1 MKTIIALSYIFCLA
15 FSQDLSGSNNNN
27 TATLCLGHHAVPN
40 GTLVKTI
47 TDDQIEVTNA
57 TELVQSSSTGKICNN
72 PHRIL
77 DGRDCTLIDALLGDP
92 HCDVFQDVTW
102 DLFVERSNA
111 LSNCYPYD
119 VPDYASLRSL
129 VASSGTLEFITEG
142 FTWTGVT
149 QNGGS
154 GACKRGPAN
163 GFFSRLNWL
172 TKSGSA
178 YPVLNVTMPNNDNFD
193 KLYIWGVHHP
203 STNQEQ
209 TNLYVQ
215 ASGRVTVS
223 TRRSQ
228 QTIIPNIGSRP
239 WVRGQSGRISIY
251 WTVVKPGD
259 VLVINSNGNLIAPR
273 GYFKMRAGKSSIM
286 RSDAPIDTCISEC
299 ITPNGSIPNDKPFQN
314 VNKITYGACP
324 KYVKQNT
331 LKLATG
337 MRNVP
342 EKQARGLFGAIAG
355 FIENGWEGMIDG
367 WYGFRHQN
375 SEGTGQAADLKSTQ
389 AAIDQING
397 KLNRVIEKTNEKFH
411 QIEKE
416 FSEVEGRIQDL
427 EKYVEDTKIDL
438 WSYNAELLVALENQH
453 TIDLTDSEMNKL
465 FEKTRRQLR
474 ENAEDMGN
482 GCFKIYHKCDN
493 ACIDSI
499 RNGTYD
505 HDIYRDEALNNRFQI
520 KGVELKSGY
529 KDWILWISFAIS
541 CFLLCVVLLGFI
553 MWACQR
559 GNIRCNICI

>member
-1 MKTIIALSYIFCLA
+1 MKTIIAFSCILCLIIA
-15 FSQDLSGSNNNN
+15 QKLPGSDNSM
-27 TATLCLGHHAVPN
+27 ATLCLGHHAVPN

-57 TELVQSSSTGKICNN
+57 TELVQSSSTGRICNS
-72 PHRIL
+72 PHQIL
-77 DGRDCTLIDALLGDP
+77 DGKNCTLIDALLGDP
-92 HCDVFQDVTW
+92 HCDDLQNKEW
-102 DLFVERSNA
+102 DLFVERSTA
-111 LSNCYPYD
+111 YSSCYPYY
-119 VPDYASLRSL
+119 VPDYATLRSL
-129 VASSGTLEFITEG
+129 VASSGNLEFTQEI
-142 FTWTGVT
+142 FNWTGVA
-149 QNGGS
+149 QDGS
-154 GACKRGPAN
+154 SYSCRRGSVN
-163 GFFSRLNWL
+163 SFFSRLNWL
-172 TKSGSA
+172 YHLNYR
-178 YPVLNVTMPNNDNFD
+178 YPEQNVTMPNNEKFD

-203 STNQEQ
+203 GTDKDQ

-215 ASGRVTVS
+215 ASGRVIVS

-228 QTIIPNIGSRP
+228 QTVIPNIGSRP
-239 WVRGQSGRISIY
+239 WVRGVSSIISIY
-251 WTVVKPGD
+251 WTIVKPGD
-259 VLVINSNGNLIAPR
+259 ILLINSTGNLIAPR
-273 GYFKMRAGKSSIM
+273 GYFKIQSGKSSIM
-286 RSDAPIDTCISEC
+286 RSDAHIDECNSEC
-299 ITPNGSIPNDKPFQN
+299 ITPNGSISNDKPFQN

-324 KYVKQNT
+324 RYVKQNT

-337 MRNVP
+337 MRNIP
-342 EKQARGLFGAIAG
+342 EKQTRGIFGAIAG
-355 FIENGWEGMIDG
+355 FIENGWEGMVDG

-389 AAIDQING
+389 AAINQITG
-397 KLNRVIEKTNEKFH
+397 KLNRVIKKTNEKFH

-465 FEKTRRQLR
+465 FERTRRQLR

-493 ACIDSI
+493 ACIGSI

-505 HDIYRDEALNNRFQI
+505 HDIYRNEALNNRFQV
-520 KGVELKSGY
+520 KGVQLKSGY

-553 MWACQR
+553 MWACQK

>member
-1 MKTIIALSYIFCLA
+1 MKTIIAFSCILCQIFAQKLP
-15 FSQDLSGSNNNN
+15 GSDNSM
-27 TATLCLGHHAVPN
+27 ATLCLGHHAVPN

-57 TELVQSSSTGKICNN
+57 TELVQSTSKGELCNS
-72 PHRIL
+72 PHQIL
-77 DGRDCTLIDALLGDP
+77 DGKNCTLIDALLGDP
-92 HCDVFQDVTW
+92 HCDDFQNKKW
-102 DLFVERSNA
+102 DLFVERSTA
-111 LSNCYPYD
+111 YSNCYPYH

-129 VASSGTLEFITEG
+129 VASSGTLEFTQES
-142 FTWTGVT
+142 FNWTGVA
-149 QNGGS
+149 QDGS
-154 GACKRGPAN
+154 SYSCRRESEN
-163 GFFSRLNWL
+163 SFFSRLNWL
-172 TKSGSA
+172 YNLNYK
-178 YPVLNVTMPNNDNFD
+178 YPALNVTMPNNDKFD

-203 STNQEQ
+203 GTDKDQ
-209 TNLYVQ
+209 TSLYIQ

-223 TRRSQ
+223 TKRSQ
-228 QTIIPNIGSRP
+228 QTVIPNIGSRP
-239 WVRGQSGRISIY
+239 WIRGVSSIISIY
-251 WTVVKPGD
+251 WTIVKPGD
-259 VLVINSNGNLIAPR
+259 ILLINSTGNLIAPR
-273 GYFKMRAGKSSIM
+273 GYFKIQSGKSSIM
-286 RSDAPIDTCISEC
+286 RSDAPIGNCNSEC

-314 VNKITYGACP
+314 VNRISYGACP
-324 KYVKQNT
+324 RYVKQNT

-342 EKQARGLFGAIAG
+342 EKQTRGIFGAIAG
-355 FIENGWEGMIDG
+355 FIENGWEGMVDG

-389 AAIDQING
+389 AAINQITG
-397 KLNRVIEKTNEKFH
+397 KLNRVIKKTNEKFH

-465 FEKTRRQLR
+465 FERTRKQLR

-493 ACIDSI
+493 ACIGSI

-505 HDIYRDEALNNRFQI
+505 HDVYRDEAVNNRFQI
-520 KGVELKSGY
+520 KGVQLKLGY

-541 CFLLCVVLLGFI
+541 CFLLCAVLLGFI
-553 MWACQR
+553 MWACQK

>member
-1 MKTIIALSYIFCLA
+1 MKTIIALSCILCLIFARKLP
-15 FSQDLSGSNNNN
+15 GSDNSM
-27 TATLCLGHHAVPN
+27 ATLCRGHPAGPN

-57 TELVQSSSTGKICNN
+57 TELVQSSSTGRICNS
-72 PHRIL
+72 PHQIL
-77 DGRDCTLIDALLGDP
+77 DGKNCTLIDALLGDP
-92 HCDVFQDVTW
+92 HCDDFQNKEW
-102 DLFVERSNA
+102 DLFVERSTA
-111 LSNCYPYD
+111 YSNCYPYY
-119 VPDYASLRSL
+119 VPDYATLRSL
-129 VASSGTLEFITEG
+129 VASSGNLEFTQES
-142 FTWTGVT
+142 FNWTGVA
-149 QNGGS
+149 QDGS
-154 GACKRGPAN
+154 SYACRRGSVN
-163 GFFSRLNWL
+163 SFFSRLNWL
-172 TKSGSA
+172 YNLNYK
-178 YPVLNVTMPNNDNFD
+178 YPEQNVTMPNNDKFD

-203 STNQEQ
+203 GTDKDQ

-215 ASGRVTVS
+215 TSGRVIVS
-223 TRRSQ
+223 TKRSQ
-228 QTIIPNIGSRP
+228 QTVIPNIGSRP
-239 WVRGQSGRISIY
+239 WVRGVSSIISIY
-251 WTVVKPGD
+251 WTIVKPVD
-259 VLVINSNGNLIAPR
+259 ILLINSTGNLIAPR
-273 GYFKMRAGKSSIM
+273 GYFKIQSGKSSIM
-286 RSDAPIDTCISEC
+286 RSDAHIDECNSEC

-324 KYVKQNT
+324 RYVKQNT

-342 EKQARGLFGAIAG
+342 EKQTRGIFGAIAG
-355 FIENGWEGMIDG
+355 FIENGWEGMVDG

-389 AAIDQING
+389 AAINQITG
-397 KLNRVIEKTNEKFH
+397 KLNRVIKKTNEKFH

-453 TIDLTDSEMNKL
+453 TIDLTDSEMSKL
-465 FEKTRRQLR
+465 FERTRRQLR

-493 ACIDSI
+493 ACIGSI

-505 HDIYRDEALNNRFQI
+505 HDIYRNEALNNRFQI
-520 KGVELKSGY
+520 KGVQLKSGY

-553 MWACQR
+553 MWACQK

>member
-1 MKTIIALSYIFCLA
+1 MKTIIAFSCILCLIFAQKLP
-15 FSQDLSGSNNNN
+15 GSDNSM
-27 TATLCLGHHAVPN
+27 ATLCLGHHAVPN

-57 TELVQSSSTGKICNN
+57 TELVQSSSTGRICNS
-72 PHRIL
+72 PHQIL
-77 DGRDCTLIDALLGDP
+77 DGKNCTLIDALLGDP
-92 HCDVFQDVTW
+92 HCDDFQNKEW
-102 DLFVERSNA
+102 DLFVERSTA
-111 LSNCYPYD
+111 YSNCYPYY
-119 VPDYASLRSL
+119 VPDYATLRSL
-129 VASSGTLEFITEG
+129 VASSGSLEFTQES
-142 FTWTGVT
+142 FNWTGVS
-149 QNGGS
+149 QDGS
-154 GACKRGPAN
+154 SHACRRGSVKS
-163 GFFSRLNWL
+163 FFSRLNWL
-172 TKSGSA
+172 YNLNYK
-178 YPVLNVTMPNNDNFD
+178 YPEQNVTMPNNDKFD

-203 STNQEQ
+203 GTDKDQ

-215 ASGRVTVS
+215 ASGRVIVS
-223 TRRSQ
+223 TKRGQ
-228 QTIIPNIGSRP
+228 QTVIPSIGSRP
-239 WVRGQSGRISIY
+239 WVRGVSSIISIY
-251 WTVVKPGD
+251 WTIVKPGD
-259 VLVINSNGNLIAPR
+259 ILVINSTGNLIAPR
-273 GYFKMRAGKSSIM
+273 GYFKIQSGKSSIM
-286 RSDAPIDTCISEC
+286 RSDAHIDECNSEC
-299 ITPNGSIPNDKPFQN
+299 ITPNGSISNDKPFQN

-324 KYVKQNT
+324 RYVKQNT

-342 EKQARGLFGAIAG
+342 EKQTRGIFGAIAG
-355 FIENGWEGMIDG
+355 FIENGWEGMVDG

-389 AAIDQING
+389 AAINQITG
-397 KLNRVIEKTNEKFH
+397 KLNRVIKKTNEKFH

-453 TIDLTDSEMNKL
+453 TIDLTDSEMSKL
-465 FEKTRRQLR
+465 FERTRRQLR

-493 ACIDSI
+493 ACIGSI

-505 HDIYRDEALNNRFQI
+505 HDIYRNEALNNRFQI
-520 KGVELKSGY
+520 KGVQLKSGY

-553 MWACQR
+553 MWACQK

>member
-1 MKTIIALSYIFCLA
+1 MKTIIAFSCILCLIFAQRLP
-15 FSQDLSGSNNNN
+15 GSDNSM
-27 TATLCLGHHAVPN
+27 ATLCLGHHAVPN

-57 TELVQSSSTGKICNN
+57 TELVQSSSTGRICNS
-72 PHRIL
+72 PHQIL
-77 DGRDCTLIDALLGDP
+77 DGKNCTLIDALLGDP
-92 HCDVFQDVTW
+92 HCDDFQNKEW
-102 DLFVERSNA
+102 DLFVERSTA
-111 LSNCYPYD
+111 YSSCYPYY
-119 VPDYASLRSL
+119 VPDYATLRSL
-129 VASSGTLEFITEG
+129 VASSGNLEFTQES
-142 FTWTGVT
+142 FNWTGIA
-149 QNGGS
+149 QDGS
-154 GACKRGPAN
+154 SFSCRRGSVN
-163 GFFSRLNWL
+163 SFFSRLNWL
-172 TKSGSA
+172 HKLNYK
-178 YPVLNVTMPNNDNFD
+178 YPEQNVTMPNNDKFD

-203 STNQEQ
+203 GTDKDQ
-209 TNLYVQ
+209 TNLYVH
-215 ASGRVTVS
+215 ASGRVIVS
-223 TRRSQ
+223 TKRSQ
-228 QTIIPNIGSRP
+228 QTVIPNIGSRP
-239 WVRGQSGRISIY
+239 WVRGVSSIIGIY
-251 WTVVKPGD
+251 WTIVKPGD
-259 VLVINSNGNLIAPR
+259 ILLINSTGNLIAPR
-273 GYFKMRAGKSSIM
+273 GYFKIQSGKSSIM
-286 RSDAPIDTCISEC
+286 RSDAHIDECNSEC
-299 ITPNGSIPNDKPFQN
+299 ITPNGSISNDKPFQN

-324 KYVKQNT
+324 RYVKQNT

-342 EKQARGLFGAIAG
+342 EKQTRGIFGAIAG
-355 FIENGWEGMIDG
+355 FIENGWEGMVDG

-389 AAIDQING
+389 AAINQITG
-397 KLNRVIEKTNEKFH
+397 KLNRVIKKTNEKFH

-453 TIDLTDSEMNKL
+453 TIDLTDSEMSKL
-465 FEKTRRQLR
+465 FERTRRQLR

-493 ACIDSI
+493 TCIGSI

-505 HDIYRDEALNNRFQI
+505 HNIYRNEALNNRFQI
-520 KGVELKSGY
+520 KGVQLNSGY

-553 MWACQR
+553 MWACQK

>member
-1 MKTIIALSYIFCLA
+1 MKTIIAFSCILCLIIA
-15 FSQDLSGSNNNN
+15 QKLPGSDNSM
-27 TATLCLGHHAVPN
+27 ATLCLGHHAVPN

-47 TDDQIEVTNA
+47 TDEQIEVTNA
-57 TELVQSSSTGKICNN
+57 TELVQSSSTGRICNS
-72 PHRIL
+72 PHQIL
-77 DGRDCTLIDALLGDP
+77 DGKNCTLIDALLGDP
-92 HCDVFQDVTW
+92 HCDDFQNKEW
-102 DLFVERSNA
+102 DLFVERSTA
-111 LSNCYPYD
+111 YSSCYPYY
-119 VPDYASLRSL
+119 VPDYATLRSL
-129 VASSGTLEFITEG
+129 VASSGNLKFAQEIFN
-142 FTWTGVT
+142 WTGVA
-149 QNGGS
+149 QDGS
-154 GACKRGPAN
+154 SYSCRRGSVN
-163 GFFSRLNWL
+163 SFFSRLNWL
-172 TKSGSA
+172 YHLNYK
-178 YPVLNVTMPNNDNFD
+178 YPEQTVTMPNNDKFD

-203 STNQEQ
+203 GTDKDQ

-215 ASGRVTVS
+215 ASGRVIVS

-228 QTIIPNIGSRP
+228 QTVIPNIGSRP
-239 WVRGQSGRISIY
+239 WVRGVSSIISIY
-251 WTVVKPGD
+251 WTIVKPGD
-259 VLVINSNGNLIAPR
+259 ILLINSTGNLIAPR
-273 GYFKMRAGKSSIM
+273 GYFKIQSGKSSIM
-286 RSDAPIDTCISEC
+286 RSDAHIDECNSEC
-299 ITPNGSIPNDKPFQN
+299 ITPNGSISNDKPFQN

-324 KYVKQNT
+324 RYVKQNT

-337 MRNVP
+337 MRNIP
-342 EKQARGLFGAIAG
+342 EKQTRGIFGAIAG
-355 FIENGWEGMIDG
+355 FIENGWEGMVDG

-375 SEGTGQAADLKSTQ
+375 SEGTGQAADLESTQ
-389 AAIDQING
+389 AAINQITG
-397 KLNRVIEKTNEKFH
+397 KLNRVIKKTNEKFH

-465 FEKTRRQLR
+465 FERTRRQLR

-493 ACIDSI
+493 ACIGSI

-505 HDIYRDEALNNRFQI
+505 HDIYRNEALNNRFQV
-520 KGVELKSGY
+520 KGVQLKSGY

-553 MWACQR
+553 MWACQK

>member
-1 MKTIIALSYIFCLA
+1 MKTIIA
-15 FSQDLSGSNNNN
+15 FSCILYLVFAQNPPGSDNNM
-27 TATLCLGHHAVPN
+27 ATLCLGHHSVPN

-57 TELVQSSSTGKICNN
+57 TELVQSSSTGRICNS
-72 PHRIL
+72 PHQIL
-77 DGRDCTLIDALLGDP
+77 DGKNCTLIDALLGDP
-92 HCDVFQDVTW
+92 HCDDFQNKEW
-102 DLFVERSNA
+102 DLFVERSTA
-111 LSNCYPYD
+111 YSNCYPYY
-119 VPDYASLRSL
+119 VPDYATLRSL
-129 VASSGTLEFITEG
+129 VASSGNLA
-142 FTWTGVT
+142 FTQENFNWTGVA
-149 QNGGS
+149 QDGS
-154 GACKRGPAN
+154 SYACRRGSVN
-163 GFFSRLNWL
+163 SFFSRLNWL
-172 TKSGSA
+172 YNLNYK
-178 YPVLNVTMPNNDNFD
+178 YPEQNVTMPNNDKFD

-203 STNQEQ
+203 GTDKDQ

-215 ASGRVTVS
+215 ASGRVIVS
-223 TRRSQ
+223 TKRSQ
-228 QTIIPNIGSRP
+228 QAVIPNIGSRP
-239 WVRGQSGRISIY
+239 WIRGVSSIISIY
-251 WTVVKPGD
+251 WTIVKPGD
-259 VLVINSNGNLIAPR
+259 ILLINSTGNLIAPR
-273 GYFKMRAGKSSIM
+273 GYFKIQSGKSSIM
-286 RSDAPIDTCISEC
+286 RSDAHIDECNSEC

-324 KYVKQNT
+324 RYVKQNT

-342 EKQARGLFGAIAG
+342 EKQTRGIFGAIAG
-355 FIENGWEGMIDG
+355 FIENGWEGMVDG

-389 AAIDQING
+389 AAINQITG
-397 KLNRVIEKTNEKFH
+397 KLNRVIKKTNEKFH

-453 TIDLTDSEMNKL
+453 TIDLTDSEMSKL
-465 FEKTRRQLR
+465 FERTRRQLR

-493 ACIDSI
+493 ACIGSI

-505 HDIYRDEALNNRFQI
+505 HDIYRNEALNNRFQI
-520 KGVELKSGY
+520 KGVQLKSGY

-553 MWACQR
+553 MWACQK

>member
-1 MKTIIALSYIFCLA
+1 MKTIIAFSCILGLIFAQKLP
-15 FSQDLSGSNNNN
+15 GSDNSM
-27 TATLCLGHHAVPN
+27 ATLCLGHHAVPN

-57 TELVQSSSTGKICNN
+57 TELVQSSSTGRICNS
-72 PHRIL
+72 PHQIL
-77 DGRDCTLIDALLGDP
+77 DGKNCTLIDALLGDP
-92 HCDVFQDVTW
+92 HCDDFQNKKW
-102 DLFVERSNA
+102 DLFVERSTA
-111 LSNCYPYD
+111 YSNCYPYY
-119 VPDYASLRSL
+119 VPDYATLRSL
-129 VASSGTLEFITEG
+129 IASSGNLEFTQES
-142 FTWTGVT
+142 FNWTGVA
-149 QNGGS
+149 QDGS
-154 GACKRGPAN
+154 SYACRRGSVN
-163 GFFSRLNWL
+163 SFFSRLNWL
-172 TKSGSA
+172 YNLNYK
-178 YPVLNVTMPNNDNFD
+178 YPEQNVTMPNNDKFD

-203 STNQEQ
+203 GTDKDQ

-215 ASGRVTVS
+215 ASGRVIVS
-223 TRRSQ
+223 TKRNQ
-228 QTIIPNIGSRP
+228 QTVIPNIGSRP
-239 WVRGQSGRISIY
+239 WVRGVSSIISIY
-251 WTVVKPGD
+251 WTIVKPGD
-259 VLVINSNGNLIAPR
+259 ILLINSTGNLIAPR
-273 GYFKMRAGKSSIM
+273 GYFKIQSGKSSIM
-286 RSDAPIDTCISEC
+286 RSDAHIDECNSEC

-324 KYVKQNT
+324 RYIKQNT

-342 EKQARGLFGAIAG
+342 EKQTRGIFGAIAG
-355 FIENGWEGMIDG
+355 FIENGWEGMVDG

-389 AAIDQING
+389 AAINQITG
-397 KLNRVIEKTNEKFH
+397 KLNRVIKKTNEKFH

-453 TIDLTDSEMNKL
+453 TIDLTDSEMSKL
-465 FEKTRRQLR
+465 FERTRRQLR

-493 ACIDSI
+493 TCIGSI

-505 HDIYRDEALNNRFQI
+505 HDIYRNEALNNRFQI
-520 KGVELKSGY
+520 KGVQLKSGY

-541 CFLLCVVLLGFI
+541 GFLLCVVLLGFI
-553 MWACQR
+553 MWACQK

>member
-1 MKTIIALSYIFCLA
+1 MKTIIAFSCILCLIFAQKLP
-15 FSQDLSGSNNNN
+15 GSDNSM
-27 TATLCLGHHAVPN
+27 ATLCLGHHAVPN

-57 TELVQSSSTGKICNN
+57 TELVQSSSTGRICNS
-72 PHRIL
+72 PHQIL
-77 DGRDCTLIDALLGDP
+77 DGKNCTLIDALLGDP
-92 HCDVFQDVTW
+92 HCDDFQNKEW
-102 DLFVERSNA
+102 DLFVERSTA
-111 LSNCYPYD
+111 YSNCYPYY
-119 VPDYASLRSL
+119 VPDYATLRSL
-129 VASSGTLEFITEG
+129 VASSGNLEFTQES
-142 FTWTGVT
+142 FNWTGVA
-149 QNGGS
+149 QDGS
-154 GACKRGPAN
+154 SYACRRGSVKS
-163 GFFSRLNWL
+163 FFSRLNWL
-172 TKSGSA
+172 YNLNYK
-178 YPVLNVTMPNNDNFD
+178 YPEQNVTMPNNDKFD

-203 STNQEQ
+203 GTDKDQ

-215 ASGRVTVS
+215 ASGRVIVS
-223 TRRSQ
+223 TKRSQ
-228 QTIIPNIGSRP
+228 QTVIPNIGSRP
-239 WVRGQSGRISIY
+239 WVRGVSSIISIH
-251 WTVVKPGD
+251 WTIVKPGD
-259 VLVINSNGNLIAPR
+259 ILLINSTGNLIAPR
-273 GYFKMRAGKSSIM
+273 GYFKIQSGKSSIM
-286 RSDAPIDTCISEC
+286 RSDAHIDECNSEC
-299 ITPNGSIPNDKPFQN
+299 ITPNGSISNDKPFQN

-324 KYVKQNT
+324 RYVKQNT

-342 EKQARGLFGAIAG
+342 EKQARGIFGAIAG
-355 FIENGWEGMIDG
+355 FIENGWEGMVDG

-389 AAIDQING
+389 AAINQITG
-397 KLNRVIEKTNEKFH
+397 KLNRVIKKTNEKFH

-453 TIDLTDSEMNKL
+453 TIDLTDSEMSKL
-465 FEKTRRQLR
+465 FERTRRQLR

-493 ACIDSI
+493 ACIGSI
-499 RNGTYD
+499 RNGTYN
-505 HDIYRDEALNNRFQI
+505 HDIYRNEALNNRFQI
-520 KGVELKSGY
+520 KGVQLKSGY

-553 MWACQR
+553 MWACQK

>member
-1 MKTIIALSYIFCLA
+1 MKTIIAFSCILCLIFAQKLP
-15 FSQDLSGSNNNN
+15 GSDNNM
-27 TATLCLGHHAVPN
+27 ATLCLGHHAVPN
-40 GTLVKTI
+40 GTLVRTI

-57 TELVQSSSTGKICNN
+57 TELVQSSSTGRICNS
-72 PHRIL
+72 PHQIL
-77 DGRDCTLIDALLGDP
+77 DGKNCTLIDALLGDP
-92 HCDVFQDVTW
+92 HCDDFQNKEW
-102 DLFVERSNA
+102 DLFVERSTA
-111 LSNCYPYD
+111 YSNCYPYY
-119 VPDYASLRSL
+119 VPDYATLRSL
-129 VASSGTLEFITEG
+129 VASSGNLEFTQES
-142 FTWTGVT
+142 FNWTGVA
-149 QNGGS
+149 QDGS
-154 GACKRGPAN
+154 SYACRRGSVN
-163 GFFSRLNWL
+163 SFFSRLNWL
-172 TKSGSA
+172 YNLNYK
-178 YPVLNVTMPNNDNFD
+178 YPEQNVTMPNNDKFD

-203 STNQEQ
+203 GTDKDQ

-215 ASGRVTVS
+215 ASGRVIVS
-223 TRRSQ
+223 TKRNQ
-228 QTIIPNIGSRP
+228 QTVIPNIGSRP
-239 WVRGQSGRISIY
+239 WVRGVSSIISIY
-251 WTVVKPGD
+251 WTIVKPGD
-259 VLVINSNGNLIAPR
+259 ILLINSTGNLIAPR
-273 GYFKMRAGKSSIM
+273 GYFKIQSGKSSIM
-286 RSDAPIDTCISEC
+286 RSDAHIDECNSEC
-299 ITPNGSIPNDKPFQN
+299 ITPNGSISNDKPFQN

-324 KYVKQNT
+324 RYVKQNT

-342 EKQARGLFGAIAG
+342 EKQTRGIFGAIAG
-355 FIENGWEGMIDG
+355 FIENGWEGMVDG

-389 AAIDQING
+389 AAINQITG
-397 KLNRVIEKTNEKFH
+397 KLNRVIKKTNEKFH

-453 TIDLTDSEMNKL
+453 TIDLTDSEMSKL
-465 FEKTRRQLR
+465 FERTRRQLR

-493 ACIDSI
+493 ACIGSI

-505 HDIYRDEALNNRFQI
+505 HDIYRNEALNNRFQI
-520 KGVELKSGY
+520 KGVQLKSGY

-553 MWACQR
+553 MWACQK

>member
-1 MKTIIALSYIFCLA
+1 MKTIIAFSGILCLICA
-15 FSQDLSGSNNNN
+15 QKLPGSDNSM
-27 TATLCLGHHAVPN
+27 ATLCLGHHAVPN

-57 TELVQSSSTGKICNN
+57 TELVQSSSTGRICNS
-72 PHRIL
+72 PHQIL
-77 DGRDCTLIDALLGDP
+77 DGKNCTLIDALLGDP
-92 HCDVFQDVTW
+92 HCDDFQNKKW
-102 DLFVERSNA
+102 DLFIERSTA
-111 LSNCYPYD
+111 YSNCYPYY
-119 VPDYASLRSL
+119 VPDYATLRSL
-129 VASSGTLEFITEG
+129 VASSGNLEFTQES
-142 FTWTGVT
+142 FNWTGVA
-149 QNGGS
+149 QDGS
-154 GACKRGPAN
+154 SYSCRRGSDKS
-163 GFFSRLNWL
+163 FFSRLNWL
-172 TKSGSA
+172 YHLDYK
-178 YPVLNVTMPNNDNFD
+178 YPEQNVTMSNNDKFD

-203 STNQEQ
+203 GTDKDQ

-215 ASGRVTVS
+215 SSGRVIVS
-223 TRRSQ
+223 TKRSQ
-228 QTIIPNIGSRP
+228 QTVIPNIGYKP
-239 WVRGQSGRISIY
+239 WVRGVSSIISIY
-251 WTVVKPGD
+251 WTIVKPGD
-259 VLVINSNGNLIAPR
+259 IFLINSTGNLIAPR
-273 GYFKMRAGKSSIM
+273 GYFKIQSGKSSIM
-286 RSDAPIDTCISEC
+286 RSDAHIDECNSEC
-299 ITPNGSIPNDKPFQN
+299 ITPNGSISNDKPFQN

-324 KYVKQNT
+324 RYVKQNT

-342 EKQARGLFGAIAG
+342 EKQTRGIFGAIAG
-355 FIENGWEGMIDG
+355 FIENGWEGMVDG

-389 AAIDQING
+389 AAINQITG
-397 KLNRVIEKTNEKFH
+397 KLNRVIKKTNEKFH

-453 TIDLTDSEMNKL
+453 TIDLADSEMNKL
-465 FEKTRRQLR
+465 FERTRRQLR

-493 ACIDSI
+493 ACIGSI

-505 HDIYRDEALNNRFQI
+505 HDIYRNEALNNRFQI
-520 KGVELKSGY
+520 KGIQLKSGY
-529 KDWILWISFAIS
+529 KDWVLWISFAIS

-553 MWACQR
+553 MWACQK

>member
-1 MKTIIALSYIFCLA
+1 MKTIIAFSCILCLIFAQKLP
-15 FSQDLSGSNNNN
+15 GSDNSM
-27 TATLCLGHHAVPN
+27 ATLCLGHHAVPN

-57 TELVQSSSTGKICNN
+57 TELVQSSSTGRICNS
-72 PHRIL
+72 PHQIL
-77 DGRDCTLIDALLGDP
+77 DGKNCTLIDALLGDP
-92 HCDVFQDVTW
+92 HCDDFQNKEW
-102 DLFVERSNA
+102 DLFVERSTA
-111 LSNCYPYD
+111 YSNCYPYY
-119 VPDYASLRSL
+119 VPDYATLRSL
-129 VASSGTLEFITEG
+129 VASSGNLEFTQES
-142 FTWTGVT
+142 FNWTGVA
-149 QNGGS
+149 QDGS
-154 GACKRGPAN
+154 SYACRRGSVKS
-163 GFFSRLNWL
+163 FFSRLNWL
-172 TKSGSA
+172 YNLNYK
-178 YPVLNVTMPNNDNFD
+178 YPEQNVTMPNNDKFD

-203 STNQEQ
+203 GTDKDQ

-215 ASGRVTVS
+215 ASGRVIVS
-223 TRRSQ
+223 TKRSQ
-228 QTIIPNIGSRP
+228 QTVIPNIGSRP
-239 WVRGQSGRISIY
+239 WVRGVSSIISIY
-251 WTVVKPGD
+251 WTIVKPGD
-259 VLVINSNGNLIAPR
+259 ILLINSTGNLIAPR
-273 GYFKMRAGKSSIM
+273 GYFKIQSGKSSIM
-286 RSDAPIDTCISEC
+286 RSDAHIDECNSEC
-299 ITPNGSIPNDKPFQN
+299 ITPNGSISNDKPFQN

-324 KYVKQNT
+324 RYVKQNT

-342 EKQARGLFGAIAG
+342 EKQTRGIFGAIAG
-355 FIENGWEGMIDG
+355 FIENGWEGMVDG

-389 AAIDQING
+389 AAINQITG
-397 KLNRVIEKTNEKFH
+397 KLNRVIKKTNEKFH

-465 FEKTRRQLR
+465 FERTRRQLR

-493 ACIDSI
+493 ACIGSI

-505 HDIYRDEALNNRFQI
+505 HDIYRNEALNNRFHI
-520 KGVELKSGY
+520 KGVQLKSGC

-553 MWACQR
+553 MWACQK

>member
-1 MKTIIALSYIFCLA
+1 MKTIIAFSCILCLIIA
-15 FSQDLSGSNNNN
+15 QKLPGSDNSM
-27 TATLCLGHHAVPN
+27 ATLCLGHHAVPN

-57 TELVQSSSTGKICNN
+57 TELVQSSSTGRICNS
-72 PHRIL
+72 PHQIL
-77 DGRDCTLIDALLGDP
+77 DGKNCTLIDALLGDP
-92 HCDVFQDVTW
+92 QCDEFQNKEW
-102 DLFVERSNA
+102 DLFVERSTA
-111 LSNCYPYD
+111 YSSCYPYY
-119 VPDYASLRSL
+119 VPDYTTLRSL
-129 VASSGTLEFITEG
+129 VASSGNLK
-142 FTWTGVT
+142 FTQEIFNWTGVA
-149 QNGGS
+149 QDGS
-154 GACKRGPAN
+154 SYSCRRGSVN
-163 GFFSRLNWL
+163 SFFSRLNWL
-172 TKSGSA
+172 YHLNYK
-178 YPVLNVTMPNNDNFD
+178 YPEQNVTMPNNDKFD

-203 STNQEQ
+203 GTDKDQ

-215 ASGRVTVS
+215 ASGRVIVS

-228 QTIIPNIGSRP
+228 QTVIPNIGSRP
-239 WVRGQSGRISIY
+239 WVRGVSSIISIY

-259 VLVINSNGNLIAPR
+259 ILLINSTGNLIAPR
-273 GYFKMRAGKSSIM
+273 GYFKIQSGKSSIM
-286 RSDAPIDTCISEC
+286 RSDANIDECNSEC
-299 ITPNGSIPNDKPFQN
+299 ITPNGSISNDKPFQN
-314 VNKITYGACP
+314 VNKITYGNCP
-324 KYVKQNT
+324 RYVKQNT

-342 EKQARGLFGAIAG
+342 EKQTRGIFGAIAG
-355 FIENGWEGMIDG
+355 FIENGWEGMVDG

-375 SEGTGQAADLKSTQ
+375 SEGTGQAADLESTQ
-389 AAIDQING
+389 AAINQITG
-397 KLNRVIEKTNEKFH
+397 KLNRVIKKTNEKFH

-465 FEKTRRQLR
+465 FERTRRQLR

-493 ACIDSI
+493 ACIGSI

-505 HDIYRDEALNNRFQI
+505 HDIYRNEALNNRFQV
-520 KGVELKSGY
+520 KSVQLKSGY

-553 MWACQR
+553 MWACQK

>member
-1 MKTIIALSYIFCLA
+1 MKTIIAFSCILCLIFAQKLP
-15 FSQDLSGSNNNN
+15 GSDNSM
-27 TATLCLGHHAVPN
+27 TTLCLGHHAVPN

-57 TELVQSSSTGKICNN
+57 TELVQSSSTGRICNS
-72 PHRIL
+72 PHQIL
-77 DGRDCTLIDALLGDP
+77 DGKNCTLIDALLGDP
-92 HCDVFQDVTW
+92 HCDDLQNKEW
-102 DLFVERSNA
+102 DLFVERSTA
-111 LSNCYPYD
+111 YSNCYPYY
-119 VPDYASLRSL
+119 VPDYATLRSL
-129 VASSGTLEFITEG
+129 VASSGNLEFTQES
-142 FTWTGVT
+142 FNWTGVA
-149 QNGGS
+149 QDGS
-154 GACKRGPAN
+154 SYACRRGSVN
-163 GFFSRLNWL
+163 SFFSRLNWL
-172 TKSGSA
+172 YNLNYK
-178 YPVLNVTMPNNDNFD
+178 YPEQNVTMPNNDKFD

-203 STNQEQ
+203 GTDKDQ

-215 ASGRVTVS
+215 ESGRVMVS
-223 TRRSQ
+223 TKRSQ
-228 QTIIPNIGSRP
+228 QTVIPNIGARP
-239 WVRGQSGRISIY
+239 WVRGVSSIISIY
-251 WTVVKPGD
+251 WTIVKPGD
-259 VLVINSNGNLIAPR
+259 ILLITSTGNLIAPR
-273 GYFKMRAGKSSIM
+273 GYFKIQSGKSSIM
-286 RSDAPIDTCISEC
+286 RSDAHIDECNSEC

-324 KYVKQNT
+324 RYVKQNT

-342 EKQARGLFGAIAG
+342 EKQTRGIFGAIAG
-355 FIENGWEGMIDG
+355 FIENGWEGMVDG

-389 AAIDQING
+389 AAINQITG
-397 KLNRVIEKTNEKFH
+397 KLNRVIKKTNEKFH

-453 TIDLTDSEMNKL
+453 TIDLTDSEMSKL
-465 FEKTRRQLR
+465 FERTRRQLR

-493 ACIDSI
+493 ACIGSI

-505 HDIYRDEALNNRFQI
+505 HDIYRTEALDNRFQI
-520 KGVELKSGY
+520 KGVQLKSGY

-553 MWACQR
+553 MWACQK

>member
-1 MKTIIALSYIFCLA
+1 MKTIIAFSCVLCLIIA
-15 FSQDLSGSNNNN
+15 QKIPGSDNSM
-27 TATLCLGHHAVPN
+27 ATLCLGHHAVPN

-57 TELVQSSSTGKICNN
+57 TELVQSFSTGRICNS
-72 PHRIL
+72 PHQIL
-77 DGRDCTLIDALLGDP
+77 DGKNCTLIDALLGDP
-92 HCDVFQDVTW
+92 HCDDFQNKEW
-102 DLFVERSNA
+102 DLFVERSTA
-111 LSNCYPYD
+111 YSSCYPYY
-119 VPDYASLRSL
+119 VPDYANLRSL
-129 VASSGTLEFITEG
+129 VASSGNLK
-142 FTWTGVT
+142 FTQEIFNWTGVA
-149 QNGGS
+149 QDGS
-154 GACKRGPAN
+154 SYSCRRGSVN
-163 GFFSRLNWL
+163 SFFSRLNWL
-172 TKSGSA
+172 YHLNYK
-178 YPVLNVTMPNNDNFD
+178 YPEQNVTMPNNDKFD

-203 STNQEQ
+203 GTDKDQ

-215 ASGRVTVS
+215 ASGRVIVS

-228 QTIIPNIGSRP
+228 QTVIPNIGYRP
-239 WVRGQSGRISIY
+239 WVRGVSSIISIY
-251 WTVVKPGD
+251 WTIVKPGD
-259 VLVINSNGNLIAPR
+259 ILLISSTGNLIAPR
-273 GYFKMRAGKSSIM
+273 GYFKIQSGKSSIM
-286 RSDAPIDTCISEC
+286 RSDAHIDECNSEC
-299 ITPNGSIPNDKPFQN
+299 ITPNGSISNDKPFQN

-324 KYVKQNT
+324 RYVKQNT

-337 MRNVP
+337 MRNIP
-342 EKQARGLFGAIAG
+342 EKQTRGIFGAIAG
-355 FIENGWEGMIDG
+355 FIENGWEGMVDG

-375 SEGTGQAADLKSTQ
+375 SEGTGQAADLESTQ
-389 AAIDQING
+389 AAINQITG
-397 KLNRVIEKTNEKFH
+397 KLNRVIKKTNEKFH

-465 FEKTRRQLR
+465 FERTRRQLR

-493 ACIDSI
+493 ACIGSI

-505 HDIYRDEALNNRFQI
+505 HDIYRNEALNNRFQV
-520 KGVELKSGY
+520 KGVQLKSGY

-553 MWACQR
+553 MWACQK

>member
-1 MKTIIALSYIFCLA
+1 MKTIIAFSCILCLIIA
-15 FSQDLSGSNNNN
+15 QKLPGSDNGM
-27 TATLCLGHHAVPN
+27 ATLCLGHHAVPN

-57 TELVQSSSTGKICNN
+57 TELVQSSSPGRICNS
-72 PHRIL
+72 PHQIL
-77 DGRDCTLIDALLGDP
+77 DGKNCTLIDALLGDP
-92 HCDVFQDVTW
+92 HCDDFQNKEW
-102 DLFVERSNA
+102 DLFVERSTA
-111 LSNCYPYD
+111 YSSCYPYY
-119 VPDYASLRSL
+119 VPDYAILRSL
-129 VASSGTLEFITEG
+129 VASSGNLK
-142 FTWTGVT
+142 FTQEIFNWTGVT
-149 QNGGS
+149 QDGS
-154 GACKRGPAN
+154 SNSCRRGSVKS
-163 GFFSRLNWL
+163 FFSRLNWL
-172 TKSGSA
+172 HNLDYK
-178 YPVLNVTMPNNDNFD
+178 YPEQNVTMPNNDKFD

-203 STNQEQ
+203 GTDKDQ
-209 TNLYVQ
+209 TNLYAQ
-215 ASGRVTVS
+215 APGRVIVS

-228 QTIIPNIGSRP
+228 QTVIPNIGSRP
-239 WVRGQSGRISIY
+239 WVRGVSSIISIY
-251 WTVVKPGD
+251 WTIVKPGD
-259 VLVINSNGNLIAPR
+259 ILLINSTGNLIAPR
-273 GYFKMRAGKSSIM
+273 GYFKIQSGKSSIM
-286 RSDAPIDTCISEC
+286 RSDTHIDECNSEC

-324 KYVKQNT
+324 RYVKQNT

-337 MRNVP
+337 MRNIP
-342 EKQARGLFGAIAG
+342 EKQTRGIFGAIAG
-355 FIENGWEGMIDG
+355 FIENGWEGMVDG

-389 AAIDQING
+389 AAINQITG
-397 KLNRVIEKTNEKFH
+397 KLNRVIKKTNEKFH

-427 EKYVEDTKIDL
+427 ERYVEDTKIDL

-465 FEKTRRQLR
+465 FERTRRQLR

-493 ACIDSI
+493 ACIESI

-505 HDIYRDEALNNRFQI
+505 HDIYRNEALNNRFQVT
-520 KGVELKSGY
+520 GVQLKSGY

-553 MWACQR
+553 MWACQK

>member
-1 MKTIIALSYIFCLA
+1 MKTITALSYIFCLA
-15 FSQDLSGSNNNN
+15 LSQDLPKNEKN

-47 TDDQIEVTNA
+47 TSDQIEVTNA

-77 DGRDCTLIDALLGDP
+77 DGINCTLIDALLGDP
-92 HCDVFQDVTW
+92 HCDGFQNETW
-102 DLFVERSNA
+102 DLFVERSKA
-111 LSNCYPYD
+111 FSNCYPYD

-129 VASSGTLEFITEG
+129 VASSGNLEFITED
-142 FTWTGVT
+142 FHWTGVT

-154 GACKRGPAN
+154 NACKRGPSS

-172 TKSGSA
+172 TKSGSK
-178 YPVLNVTMPNNDNFD
+178 YPMLNVTMPNNDNFD
-193 KLYIWGVHHP
+193 KLYIWGIHHP
-203 STNQEQ
+203 STSQEQ
-209 TNLYVQ
+209 TSLYVQ
-215 ASGRVTVS
+215 ASGKVTVS

-228 QTIIPNIGSRP
+228 QTVIPNIGSRP
-239 WVRGQSGRISIY
+239 WVRGLSSRISIY

-259 VLVINSNGNLIAPR
+259 ILMIDSSGNLIAPR
-273 GYFKMRAGKSSIM
+273 GYFKMRTGKSSIM
-286 RSDAPIDTCISEC
+286 RSDAPIGTCISEC
-299 ITPNGSIPNDKPFQN
+299 ITPNGSIPNGKPFQN

-342 EKQARGLFGAIAG
+342 EKQTRGIFGAIAG

-367 WYGFRHQN
+367 WYGFRHLN
-375 SEGTGQAADLKSTQ
+375 SEGTGQVADLKSTQ

-416 FSEVEGRIQDL
+416 FTEVEGRIQDL

-438 WSYNAELLVALENQH
+438 WSYNAELLVAMENQH
-453 TIDLTDSEMNKL
+453 TIDLTDSEMSKL
-465 FEKTRRQLR
+465 FEKTRRLLR

-493 ACIDSI
+493 ACIGSI

-505 HDIYRDEALNNRFQI
+505 HDVYRDEALNNRFQV

-553 MWACQR
+553 MWACQK

>member
-1 MKTIIALSYIFCLA
+1 MKTIITFSCILCLIIA
-15 FSQDLSGSNNNN
+15 QKLPGSDNSM
-27 TATLCLGHHAVPN
+27 ATLCLGHHAVPN

-57 TELVQSSSTGKICNN
+57 TELVQSSSTGRICNS
-72 PHRIL
+72 PHQIL
-77 DGRDCTLIDALLGDP
+77 DGKNCTLIDALLGDP
-92 HCDVFQDVTW
+92 HCDDFQNKEW
-102 DLFVERSNA
+102 DLFVERSTA
-111 LSNCYPYD
+111 YSSCYPYY
-119 VPDYASLRSL
+119 VPDYATLRSI
-129 VASSGTLEFITEG
+129 VASSGNLKFNQEIFN
-142 FTWTGVT
+142 WTGVT
-149 QNGGS
+149 QDGS
-154 GACKRGPAN
+154 SYSCRRGSVN
-163 GFFSRLNWL
+163 SFFSRLNWL
-172 TKSGSA
+172 YHLNYK
-178 YPVLNVTMPNNDNFD
+178 YPEQNVTMPNNDKFD

-203 STNQEQ
+203 GTDKDQ
-209 TNLYVQ
+209 TNLYFQ
-215 ASGRVTVS
+215 ASGRVIVS

-228 QTIIPNIGSRP
+228 QTVIPNIGSRP
-239 WVRGQSGRISIY
+239 WVRGVSSIISIY
-251 WTVVKPGD
+251 WTIVKPGD
-259 VLVINSNGNLIAPR
+259 ILLINSTGNLIAPR
-273 GYFKMRAGKSSIM
+273 GYFKIQNGKSSIM
-286 RSDAPIDTCISEC
+286 RSDAHIDECNSEC
-299 ITPNGSIPNDKPFQN
+299 ITPNGSISNDKPFQN

-324 KYVKQNT
+324 RYVKQNT

-337 MRNVP
+337 MRNIP
-342 EKQARGLFGAIAG
+342 EKQTRGIFGAIAG
-355 FIENGWEGMIDG
+355 FIENGWEGMVDG

-375 SEGTGQAADLKSTQ
+375 SEGTGQAADLESTQ
-389 AAIDQING
+389 AAINQITG
-397 KLNRVIEKTNEKFH
+397 KLNRVIKKTNEKFH

-465 FEKTRRQLR
+465 FERTRRQLR

-493 ACIDSI
+493 ACIGSI

-505 HDIYRDEALNNRFQI
+505 HDIYRNEALNNRFQV
-520 KGVELKSGY
+520 KGVQLKSGY

-553 MWACQR
+553 MWACQK

>member
-1 MKTIIALSYIFCLA
+1 MKTIIAFSCILCQIFAQKLP
-15 FSQDLSGSNNNN
+15 GSDNSM
-27 TATLCLGHHAVPN
+27 ATLCLGHHAVPN

-57 TELVQSSSTGKICNN
+57 TELVQSTSKGEICNS
-72 PHRIL
+72 PHQIL
-77 DGRDCTLIDALLGDP
+77 DGKNCTLIDALLGDP
-92 HCDVFQDVTW
+92 HCDDFQNKKW
-102 DLFVERSNA
+102 DLFVERSTA
-111 LSNCYPYD
+111 YSNCYPYY

-129 VASSGTLEFITEG
+129 VASSGTLEFTQES
-142 FTWTGVT
+142 FNWTGVA
-149 QNGGS
+149 QDGS
-154 GACKRGPAN
+154 SYSCRRESEN
-163 GFFSRLNWL
+163 SFFSRLNWL
-172 TKSGSA
+172 YNLNYK
-178 YPVLNVTMPNNDNFD
+178 YPALNVTMPNNDKFD

-203 STNQEQ
+203 GTDKDQ
-209 TNLYVQ
+209 TSLYIQ

-223 TRRSQ
+223 TKRSQ
-228 QTIIPNIGSRP
+228 QTVIPNIGSRP
-239 WVRGQSGRISIY
+239 WIRGVSSIISIY
-251 WTVVKPGD
+251 WTIVKPGD
-259 VLVINSNGNLIAPR
+259 ILLINSTGNLIAPR
-273 GYFKMRAGKSSIM
+273 GYFKIQSGKSSIM
-286 RSDAPIDTCISEC
+286 RSDAPIGNCNSEC

-314 VNKITYGACP
+314 VNRITYGACP
-324 KYVKQNT
+324 RYVKQNT

-342 EKQARGLFGAIAG
+342 EKQTRGIFGAIAG
-355 FIENGWEGMIDG
+355 FIENGWEGMVDG

-389 AAIDQING
+389 AAINQITG
-397 KLNRVIEKTNEKFH
+397 KLNRVIKKTNEKFH

-465 FEKTRRQLR
+465 FERTRKQLR

-493 ACIDSI
+493 ACIGSI

-505 HDIYRDEALNNRFQI
+505 HDVYRDEAVNNRFQI
-520 KGVELKSGY
+520 KGVQLKLGY

-541 CFLLCVVLLGFI
+541 CFLLCAVLLGFI
-553 MWACQR
+553 MWACQK

>member
-1 MKTIIALSYIFCLA
+1 MKTIIAFSCILCLIFAQRLPR
-15 FSQDLSGSNNNN
+15 SDNNM
-27 TATLCLGHHAVPN
+27 ATLCLGHHAVPN

-57 TELVQSSSTGKICNN
+57 TELVQSSSTGRICNS
-72 PHRIL
+72 PHQIL
-77 DGRDCTLIDALLGDP
+77 DGKNCTLIDALLGDP
-92 HCDVFQDVTW
+92 HCDDFQNKEW
-102 DLFVERSNA
+102 DLFVERSTA
-111 LSNCYPYD
+111 YSSCYPYY
-119 VPDYASLRSL
+119 VPDYATLRSL
-129 VASSGTLEFITEG
+129 VASSGNLG
-142 FTWTGVT
+142 FTQESFNWTGVA
-149 QNGGS
+149 QDGS
-154 GACKRGPAN
+154 SSSCRRGSVKS
-163 GFFSRLNWL
+163 FFSRLNWL
-172 TKSGSA
+172 HKLNYK
-178 YPVLNVTMPNNDNFD
+178 YPEQNVTMPNNDKFD

-203 STNQEQ
+203 GTNEDQ
-209 TNLYVQ
+209 TNLYVH
-215 ASGRVTVS
+215 ASGRVIVS
-223 TRRSQ
+223 TKRSQ
-228 QTIIPNIGSRP
+228 QTVIPNIGSRP
-239 WVRGQSGRISIY
+239 WVRGVSSIISIY
-251 WTVVKPGD
+251 WTIVKPGD
-259 VLVINSNGNLIAPR
+259 ILLINSTGNLIAPR
-273 GYFKMRAGKSSIM
+273 GYFKIQSGKSSIM
-286 RSDAPIDTCISEC
+286 KSDAHIDECNSEC
-299 ITPNGSIPNDKPFQN
+299 ITPNGSISNDKPFQN

-324 KYVKQNT
+324 RYVKQNT

-342 EKQARGLFGAIAG
+342 EKQTRGIFGAIAG
-355 FIENGWEGMIDG
+355 FIENGWEGMVDG

-389 AAIDQING
+389 AAIDQITG
-397 KLNRVIEKTNEKFH
+397 KLNRVIKKTNEKFH

-453 TIDLTDSEMNKL
+453 TIDLTDSEMSKL
-465 FEKTRRQLR
+465 FERTRRQLR

-493 ACIDSI
+493 TCIGSI

-505 HDIYRDEALNNRFQI
+505 HNIYRNEALNNRFQI
-520 KGVELKSGY
+520 KGVQLNSGY

-553 MWACQR
+553 MWACQK

>member
-1 MKTIIALSYIFCLA
+1 MKTIIAFSCISCLILA
-15 FSQDLSGSNNNN
+15 QKLPGSDNSM
-27 TATLCLGHHAVPN
+27 ATLCLGHHAVPN

-57 TELVQSSSTGKICNN
+57 TELVQSSSTGRICNS
-72 PHRIL
+72 PHQIL
-77 DGRDCTLIDALLGDP
+77 DGKNCTLIDALLGDP
-92 HCDVFQDVTW
+92 HCDDFQNKEW
-102 DLFVERSNA
+102 DLFVERSTA
-111 LSNCYPYD
+111 YSSCYPYY
-119 VPDYASLRSL
+119 VPDYATLRSL
-129 VASSGTLEFITEG
+129 VASSGNLEFTQES
-142 FTWTGVT
+142 FNWTGVA
-149 QNGGS
+149 QGGS
-154 GACKRGPAN
+154 SYACRRGSVN
-163 GFFSRLNWL
+163 SFFSRLNWL
-172 TKSGSA
+172 YNLNYR
-178 YPVLNVTMPNNDNFD
+178 YPEQNVTMPNNDKFD

-203 STNQEQ
+203 GTDKDQ

-215 ASGRVTVS
+215 ASGRVIVS
-223 TRRSQ
+223 TKRSQ
-228 QTIIPNIGSRP
+228 QTVIPNIGSRP
-239 WVRGQSGRISIY
+239 WVRGVSSIISIY
-251 WTVVKPGD
+251 WTIVKPGD
-259 VLVINSNGNLIAPR
+259 ILLINSTGNLIAPR
-273 GYFKMRAGKSSIM
+273 GYFKIQSGKSSIM
-286 RSDAPIDTCISEC
+286 RSDAHIDECNSEC

-324 KYVKQNT
+324 RYVKQNT

-342 EKQARGLFGAIAG
+342 EKQTRGIFGAIAG
-355 FIENGWEGMIDG
+355 FIENGWEGMVDG

-389 AAIDQING
+389 AAINQITG
-397 KLNRVIEKTNEKFH
+397 KLNRIIKKTNEKFH

-416 FSEVEGRIQDL
+416 FLEVEGRIQDL

-453 TIDLTDSEMNKL
+453 TIDLTDSEMSKL
-465 FEKTRRQLR
+465 FERTRRQLR

-493 ACIDSI
+493 TCIGSI

-505 HDIYRDEALNNRFQI
+505 HDIYRNEALNNRFQI
-520 KGVELKSGY
+520 KGVQLKSGY

-553 MWACQR
+553 MWACQK

>member
-1 MKTIIALSYIFCLA
+1 MKTIIAFSCILCLIFAQKLP
-15 FSQDLSGSNNNN
+15 GSDNSM
-27 TATLCLGHHAVPN
+27 ATLCLGHHAVPN

-57 TELVQSSSTGKICNN
+57 TELVQSSSTGRICNS
-72 PHRIL
+72 PHQIL
-77 DGRDCTLIDALLGDP
+77 DGKNCTLIDALLGDP
-92 HCDVFQDVTW
+92 HCDDFQNKEW
-102 DLFVERSNA
+102 DLFVERSTA
-111 LSNCYPYD
+111 YSNCYPYY
-119 VPDYASLRSL
+119 VPDYATLRSL
-129 VASSGTLEFITEG
+129 VASSGNLEFTQES
-142 FTWTGVT
+142 FNWTGVA
-149 QNGGS
+149 QDGS
-154 GACKRGPAN
+154 SYACRRGSVKS
-163 GFFSRLNWL
+163 FFSRLNWL
-172 TKSGSA
+172 YNLNQK
-178 YPVLNVTMPNNDNFD
+178 YPEQNVTMPNNDKFD

-203 STNQEQ
+203 GTDNDQ
-209 TNLYVQ
+209 TYLYAQ
-215 ASGRVTVS
+215 ASGRVIVS
-223 TRRSQ
+223 TKRSQ
-228 QTIIPNIGSRP
+228 QTVIPNIGSRP
-239 WVRGQSGRISIY
+239 WVRGVSSIISIY
-251 WTVVKPGD
+251 WTIVKPGD
-259 VLVINSNGNLIAPR
+259 ILLIKSTGNLIAPR
-273 GYFKMRAGKSSIM
+273 GYFKIQSGKSSIM
-286 RSDAPIDTCISEC
+286 RSDAHIDECNSEC
-299 ITPNGSIPNDKPFQN
+299 ITPNGSISNDKPFQN

-324 KYVKQNT
+324 RYVKQNT

-342 EKQARGLFGAIAG
+342 EKQTRGIFGAIAG
-355 FIENGWEGMIDG
+355 FIENGWEGMVDG

-389 AAIDQING
+389 AAINQITG
-397 KLNRVIEKTNEKFH
+397 KLNRVIKKTNEKFH

-453 TIDLTDSEMNKL
+453 TIDLTDSEMSKL
-465 FEKTRRQLR
+465 FERTRRQLR

-493 ACIDSI
+493 ACIGSI

-505 HDIYRDEALNNRFQI
+505 HDIYRNEALNNRFQI
-520 KGVELKSGY
+520 KGVQLKSGY

-553 MWACQR
+553 MWACQK

>member
-1 MKTIIALSYIFCLA
+1 MKTIIALSHILCLV
-15 FSQDLSGSNNNN
+15 LSHKLPENDSG
-27 TATLCLGHHAVPN
+27 TATLCLGHHAVSN

-47 TDDQIEVTNA
+47 TSEQIEVTNA
-57 TELVQSSSTGKICNN
+57 TELVHSSSTDRICDS
-72 PHRIL
+72 PHQIL
-77 DGRDCTLIDALLGDP
+77 DGKNCTLIDALLGDP
-92 HCDVFQDVTW
+92 HCDSFQNKEW
-102 DLFVERSNA
+102 DLFVERSEA
-111 LSNCYPYD
+111 YSNCYPYD

-129 VASSGTLEFITEG
+129 VASSGTLEFNNEN
-142 FTWTGVT
+142 FNWTGVT
-149 QNGGS
+149 QNGS
-154 GACKRGPAN
+154 SYACKRGSVN
-163 GFFSRLNWL
+163 SFFSRLNWL
-172 TKSGSA
+172 YKFEYK
-178 YPVLNVTMPNNDNFD
+178 YPTLNVTMPNNDKFD

-203 STNQEQ
+203 STNSDQ
-209 TNLYVQ
+209 TSLYAQ

-228 QTIIPNIGSRP
+228 QTVIPNIEPIP
-239 WVRGQSGRISIY
+239 WVRGVSSRISIY
-251 WTVVKPGD
+251 WTIVKPED
-259 VLVINSNGNLIAPR
+259 TLLIRSTGNLIAPR
-273 GYFKMRAGKSSIM
+273 GYFKLRKGKSSIM
-286 RSDAPIDTCISEC
+286 RSDAPIGKCNSEC

-324 KYVKQNT
+324 RYVKQNS

-342 EKQARGLFGAIAG
+342 EKQTRGIFGAIAG
-355 FIENGWEGMIDG
+355 FIENGWEGMVDG
-367 WYGFRHQN
+367 WYGFRHHN

-389 AAIDQING
+389 AAINQING
-397 KLNRVIEKTNEKFH
+397 KLNRLIEKTNEKFH

-465 FEKTRRQLR
+465 FERTRKQLR
-474 ENAEDMGN
+474 ENAEDLGN

-493 ACIDSI
+493 TCIGSI

-505 HDIYRDEALNNRFQI
+505 HDVYRDEAVNNRFKV
-520 KGVELKSGY
+520 KGVELKSGHEN
-529 KDWILWISFAIS
+529 WILWISFAIS
-541 CFLLCVVLLGFI
+541 CFLLCVVLMGFI
-553 MWACQR
+553 MWACQK

>member
-1 MKTIIALSYIFCLA
+1 MKTIIAFSCILCLIFAQKLPE
-15 FSQDLSGSNNNN
+15 SDNSM
-27 TATLCLGHHAVPN
+27 ATLCLGHHAVPN

-57 TELVQSSSTGKICNN
+57 TELVQSSSTGRICNS
-72 PHRIL
+72 PHQIL
-77 DGRDCTLIDALLGDP
+77 DGKNCTLIDALLGDP
-92 HCDVFQDVTW
+92 HCDDFQNKEW
-102 DLFVERSNA
+102 DLFVERSTA
-111 LSNCYPYD
+111 YSNCYPYY
-119 VPDYASLRSL
+119 VPDYATLRSL
-129 VASSGTLEFITEG
+129 VASSGNLEFTQES
-142 FTWTGVT
+142 FNWTGVA
-149 QNGGS
+149 QDGS
-154 GACKRGPAN
+154 SYACRRGSVN
-163 GFFSRLNWL
+163 SFFSRLNWL
-172 TKSGSA
+172 YNLNYK
-178 YPVLNVTMPNNDNFD
+178 YPEQNVTMPNNDKFD

-203 STNQEQ
+203 GTDKDQ
-209 TNLYVQ
+209 TYLYAQ
-215 ASGRVTVS
+215 APGRVIVS
-223 TRRSQ
+223 TKRSQ
-228 QTIIPNIGSRP
+228 QTVIPNIGSRP
-239 WVRGQSGRISIY
+239 WVRGVSSIISIY
-251 WTVVKPGD
+251 WTIVKPGD
-259 VLVINSNGNLIAPR
+259 MLLINSTGNLIAPR
-273 GYFKMRAGKSSIM
+273 GYFKIQSGKSSIM
-286 RSDAPIDTCISEC
+286 RSDAHIDECNSEC
-299 ITPNGSIPNDKPFQN
+299 ITPNGSISNDKPFQS

-324 KYVKQNT
+324 RYVKQNT

-342 EKQARGLFGAIAG
+342 EKQTRGIFGAIAG
-355 FIENGWEGMIDG
+355 FIENGWEGMVDG

-389 AAIDQING
+389 AAINQITG
-397 KLNRVIEKTNEKFH
+397 KLNRVIKKTNEKFH

-453 TIDLTDSEMNKL
+453 TIDLTDSEMSKL
-465 FEKTRRQLR
+465 FERTRRQLR

-493 ACIDSI
+493 ACIGSI

-505 HDIYRDEALNNRFQI
+505 HDIYRNEALNNRFQI
-520 KGVELKSGY
+520 KGVQLKSGY

-553 MWACQR
+553 MWACQK

>member
-1 MKTIIALSYIFCLA
+1 MKTIIAFSCILCLIFAQKLP
-15 FSQDLSGSNNNN
+15 GSDNSM
-27 TATLCLGHHAVPN
+27 ATLCLGHHAGPN

-57 TELVQSSSTGKICNN
+57 TDLVQSSSTGRICNS
-72 PHRIL
+72 PHQIL
-77 DGRDCTLIDALLGDP
+77 DGKNCTLIDALLGDP
-92 HCDVFQDVTW
+92 HCDDFQNKEW
-102 DLFVERSNA
+102 DLFVERSTA
-111 LSNCYPYD
+111 YSNCYPYY
-119 VPDYASLRSL
+119 VPDYATLRSL
-129 VASSGTLEFITEG
+129 VASSGNLEFTQES
-142 FTWTGVT
+142 FNWTGVA
-149 QNGGS
+149 QDGS
-154 GACKRGPAN
+154 SYACRRGSVN
-163 GFFSRLNWL
+163 SFFSRLNWL
-172 TKSGSA
+172 YNLNYK
-178 YPVLNVTMPNNDNFD
+178 YPEQNVTMPNNDKFD

-203 STNQEQ
+203 STDKDQ

-215 ASGRVTVS
+215 ASGRVIVS
-223 TRRSQ
+223 TKRSQ
-228 QTIIPNIGSRP
+228 QTVIPNIGSRP
-239 WVRGQSGRISIY
+239 WVRGVSSIISIY
-251 WTVVKPGD
+251 WTIVKPGD
-259 VLVINSNGNLIAPR
+259 ILLINSTGNLIAPR
-273 GYFKMRAGKSSIM
+273 GYFKIQSGKSSIM
-286 RSDAPIDTCISEC
+286 RSDAHIDECNSEC
-299 ITPNGSIPNDKPFQN
+299 ITPNGSISNDKPFQN

-324 KYVKQNT
+324 RYVKQNT

-342 EKQARGLFGAIAG
+342 EKQTRGIFGAIAG
-355 FIENGWEGMIDG
+355 FIENGWEGMVDG

-389 AAIDQING
+389 AAINQITG
-397 KLNRVIEKTNEKFH
+397 KLNRVIKKTNEKFH

-453 TIDLTDSEMNKL
+453 TIDLTDSEMSKL
-465 FEKTRRQLR
+465 FERTRRQLR

-493 ACIDSI
+493 ACIGSI

-505 HDIYRDEALNNRFQI
+505 HDIYRNEALNNRFQI
-520 KGVELKSGY
+520 KGVQLKSGY

-553 MWACQR
+553 MWACQK

>member
-1 MKTIIALSYIFCLA
+1 MKTIIAFSCILCLIIA
-15 FSQDLSGSNNNN
+15 QKLPGSDNSM
-27 TATLCLGHHAVPN
+27 ATLCLGHHAVPN

-57 TELVQSSSTGKICNN
+57 TELVQSSSTGRICNS
-72 PHRIL
+72 PHQIL
-77 DGRDCTLIDALLGDP
+77 DGKNCTLIDALLGDP
-92 HCDVFQDVTW
+92 HCDDFQNKEW
-102 DLFVERSNA
+102 DLFVERSTA
-111 LSNCYPYD
+111 YSSCYPYY
-119 VPDYASLRSL
+119 VPDYATLRSL
-129 VASSGTLEFITEG
+129 VASSGNLK
-142 FTWTGVT
+142 FTQEIFNWTGVA
-149 QNGGS
+149 QDGS
-154 GACKRGPAN
+154 SYSCRRGSVN

-172 TKSGSA
+172 YHLNYK
-178 YPVLNVTMPNNDNFD
+178 YPEQNVTMPNNDKFD

-203 STNQEQ
+203 GTDKDQ

-215 ASGRVTVS
+215 ASGRVIVS

-228 QTIIPNIGSRP
+228 QTVIPNIGSRP
-239 WVRGQSGRISIY
+239 WVRGVSSIISIY
-251 WTVVKPGD
+251 WTIVKPGD
-259 VLVINSNGNLIAPR
+259 ILLINSTGNLIAPR
-273 GYFKMRAGKSSIM
+273 GYFKIQSGKSSIM
-286 RSDAPIDTCISEC
+286 RSDAHIDECNSEC
-299 ITPNGSIPNDKPFQN
+299 ITPNGSISNDKPFQN

-324 KYVKQNT
+324 RYVKQNT

-337 MRNVP
+337 MRNIP
-342 EKQARGLFGAIAG
+342 EKQTRGIFGAIAG
-355 FIENGWEGMIDG
+355 FIENGWEGMVDG

-375 SEGTGQAADLKSTQ
+375 SEGTGQAADLESTQ
-389 AAIDQING
+389 AAINQITG
-397 KLNRVIEKTNEKFH
+397 KLNRVIKKTNEKFH

-416 FSEVEGRIQDL
+416 FSEVEGRIQEL

-465 FEKTRRQLR
+465 FERTRRQLR

-493 ACIDSI
+493 ACIGSI

-505 HDIYRDEALNNRFQI
+505 HDIYRNEALNNRFQV
-520 KGVELKSGY
+520 KGVQLKSGY

-553 MWACQR
+553 MWACQK